1 MVERNSIRRD
11 FHETSNMYPNLS
23 ANLSKDQQFRLNKIN
38 EIKDYFI
45 VEIKERELMSKNLS
59 KYIASFDYLDK
70 SLIVLSVAT
79 DNISIASFATA
90 TGASVGIMSASCS
103 LAFSITTG
111 FVKKFLK
118 TIRNKK
124 KKHNKIAMLARSKLN
139 SIESKISEA
148 LINNEISH
156 EDFMTIL
163 NEEKKYRELKESI
176 RMMNSHRS
184 DAEKV
189 SLIEEGKKI
198 GINEVIKHNEI
209 INNSLK

>member
-1 MVERNSIRRD
+1 MDERNS
-11 FHETSNMYPNLS
+11 HCMYPNLI
-23 ANLSKDQQFRLNKIN
+23 ANVSNDQQFRLNKLN

-45 VEIKERELMSKNLS
+45 ADIREWELMSKNPS
-59 KYIASFDYLDK
+59 KYIASFEYFKK

-79 DNISIASFATA
+79 GSISIASFATA
-90 TGASVGIMSASCS
+90 IGAPAGIMSARCS
-103 LAFSITTG
+103 LAFSITKG
-111 FVKKFLK
+111 FIKMFLK

-124 KKHNKIAMLARSKLN
+124 KKHNKIVMLARSKLN

-176 RMMNSHRS
+176 RMMNSQRS
-184 DAEKV
+184 DVEKV

-198 GINEVIKHNEI
+198 GIDEVI
-209 INNSLK
+209 